1 MNFLIFLEAHTQNR
15 RRSPH
20 FSTFSFEIHES
31 NVSYHRSSTNIY
43 IISKRKRPQDR
54 RRGTFI
60 RTHGHGERQQFSWN
74 RRSGRSWR
82 KREREGEPGGN
93 VETKRKVE
101 ERKREREREH
111 FLYEEARLF
120 TSAGTK
126 WKMLDSTRS
135 EQY

>member
-1 MNFLIFLEAHTQNR
+1 MNFQVQTNFLIFLEAHTQNR

-31 NVSYHRSSTNIY
+31 NVSYHRSSTN

-82 KREREGEPGGN
+82 KREREGEPDGN

-101 ERKREREREH
+101 ERERESISFMRKH
-111 FLYEEARLF
+111 GSLPVRAQSGRC
-120 TSAGTK
+120 
-126 WKMLDSTRS
+126 
-135 EQY
+135 